1 MHFKFF
7 FASDTIAFIREFKQF
22 QQENNKMTKKEI
34 FEFVKS
40 QREGMGASDAR
51 RDAGLEI
58 PSDVKCIFDIRY
70 SNADENCMLDV
81 YRPKRAAK
89 KMLPVIAS
97 VHGGGWVYGDKKL
110 YSFYCMELAR
120 RGFAVVNFTY
130 RLSPEHK
137 FPAALE
143 DTNNVFKWI
152 LENSSKYNLDA
163 ENIFATGDSAGA
175 NYLATYA
182 AFCTNENFAENFS
195 FAIPKKLKLNAV
207 YLNCGMYDFI
217 SFSKTLN
224 IKSIGGAL
232 FEKGGTRQELILAS
246 PIFHIT
252 ENFPPAF
259 FVTAENDFLREQI
272 PPLAKVFCEN
282 GIEFKYKC
290 YRAQKSHSKKEQK
303 LEHVFMLDLRS
314 KYSASCIDEQCDF
327 FREYLKP

>member
-1 MHFKFF
+1 M
-7 FASDTIAFIREFKQF
+7 
-22 QQENNKMTKKEI
+22 NKKEI

-51 RDAGLEI
+51 RDAGLGI

-70 SNADENCMLDV
+70 SNADENCLLDL
-81 YRPKRAAK
+81 YKPKRAAK
-89 KMLPVIAS
+89 KILPVIAS
-97 VHGGGWVYGDKKL
+97 IHGGGWVYGDKKL

-152 LENSSKYNLDA
+152 LENSSEHNLDA
-163 ENIFATGDSAGA
+163 KNIFAMGDSAGA

-182 AFCTNENFAENFS
+182 AICTNENFAENFS

-217 SFSKTLN
+217 SVSKTLD

-246 PIFHIT
+246 PIFHVT

-259 FVTAENDFLREQI
+259 FITAENDFLREQV
-272 PPLAKVFCEN
+272 PPLAKAFCEN

-290 YRAQKSHSKKEQK
+290 YRAQSSRSKKEEK
-303 LEHVFMLDLRS
+303 LGHVFMLNLRS
-314 KYSASCIDEQCDF
+314 KYSASCLDEQCDF